1 MGVLLL
7 GVELNWRL
15 GNWLRTLGWGC
26 VRVRWPEGSSDGL
39 WDPLLVATSTY
50 FQGACFFFMLGP
62 WVEPGRWPAYS
73 VWWSQQQRMF
83 QDAIC
88 YFLLLR
94 VMRAAL
100 LTPLTLPAG
109 PFMAMLAHVA
119 DQ

>member
-1 MGVLLL
+1 MAGAGYFSAL
-7 GVELNWRL
+7 GKQRS
-15 GNWLRTLGWGC
+15 WLRKLT
-26 VRVRWPEGSSDGL
+26 VEFAVN
-39 WDPLLVATSTY
+39 TF
-50 FQGACFFFMLGP
+50 FQGACFFFMLGL

-73 VWWSQQQRMF
+73 LWWSQQQRLF

-88 YFLLLR
+88 YFILLR

-109 PFMAMLAHVA
+109 PFMAMLAHLA